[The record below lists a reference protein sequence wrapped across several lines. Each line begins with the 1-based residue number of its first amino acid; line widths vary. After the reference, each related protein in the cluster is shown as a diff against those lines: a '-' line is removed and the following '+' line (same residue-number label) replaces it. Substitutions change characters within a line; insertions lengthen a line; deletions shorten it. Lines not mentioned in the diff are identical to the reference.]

1 MSEGYFQRV
10 TKQTPTRLRINNPT
24 PEEASKAI
32 ASGAITCTTNPKY
45 CMKQHIRESEQNE
58 VNSIIDKIVK
68 EIDDDNLAADLI
80 QQKLV
85 PC

>member
-45 CMKQHIRESEQNE
+45 CMKQHIKSQ
-58 VNSIIDKIVK
+58 SKMK
-68 EIDDDNLAADLI
+68 
-80 QQKLV
+80 
-85 PC
+85 